1 MREQFNEKQDLIT
14 EIGLQTYRVC
24 RNESSYETENGTVY
38 EYDTFTVSGVTR
50 NELISSLVSQEYPF
64 NREIR
69 ELRKAVAFLASKY
82 TDTELEDF
90 KTYNA
95 FVKGVSKDIS

>member
-1 MREQFNEKQDLIT
+1 
-14 EIGLQTYRVC
+14 
-24 RNESSYETENGTVY
+24 VY

-50 NELISSLVSQEYPF
+50 NELISEIVAQEYPF
-64 NREIR
+64 KREIR
-69 ELRKAVAFLASKY
+69 EIRKALAFLASKY